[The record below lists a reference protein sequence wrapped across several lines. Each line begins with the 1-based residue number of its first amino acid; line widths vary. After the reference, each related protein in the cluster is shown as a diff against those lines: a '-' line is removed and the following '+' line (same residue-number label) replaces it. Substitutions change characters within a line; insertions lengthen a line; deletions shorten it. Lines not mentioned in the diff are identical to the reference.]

1 MDSPMNAAYETKK
14 VPPEPAV
21 AVTIL
26 GYRIPGDKVWILT
39 TILFAGLV
47 FTVGI
52 VLFLLPS
59 GLPFLAAKNADGFLG
74 YIFYFFGYMFGFF
87 AVLILFFSI
96 LIALA
101 AWSGRKIPFLG

>member
-1 MDSPMNAAYETKK
+1 MNSPMNAAYEAKK
-14 VPPEPAV
+14 VPSEPAV

-26 GYRIPGDKVWILT
+26 GYRIPGDKVWIVT
-39 TILFAGLV
+39 TVLFAALV
-47 FTVGI
+47 FLVGI

-87 AVLILFFSI
+87 GVLIVFFSI